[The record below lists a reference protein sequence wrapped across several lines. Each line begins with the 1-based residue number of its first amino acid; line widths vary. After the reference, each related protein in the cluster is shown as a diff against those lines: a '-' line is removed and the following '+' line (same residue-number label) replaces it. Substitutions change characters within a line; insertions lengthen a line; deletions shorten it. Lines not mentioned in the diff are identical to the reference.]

1 VSPQKHL
8 GKLSD
13 VVAVLGTTLFVSFFS
28 GANKFTGLY
37 TPDSEFYASL
47 GAFGNEVTDRAPFPA
62 YYWTR
67 LTLTGPLGVL
77 NSLFDPETS
86 WALYRSTLIGL
97 FVTCFYIL
105 LRRFDVDRSLAA
117 GLSAVFSLNSVI
129 LYFVGDPYVT
139 GTVMALTMCLLT
151 IVSGIET
158 AHNRWHLRGLA
169 CGGIASAIFVTNPNG
184 FIIAS
189 LASLGFLTGDVLSK
203 KISLRKIMELL
214 CLSAVG
220 FVAFFG
226 LVLTANQLWF
236 PDLNWIET
244 VRYYSAILKGS
255 HYASQDVWLWLKS
268 ETSLIVV
275 FLVLLFLGLNLFK
288 RRLSWGAATPL
299 LVAGLAC
306 LYPLVL
312 VMLNPTPALEASFYS
327 AMLWPPTL
335 IAFLSSGSEDVSR
348 LTPTQVTKSLIFTLI
363 AVLTLI
369 VIGHTQSILPVT
381 NVLVIAPVTAVAMAL
396 WIMVRVGGRP
406 GQTFMFS
413 LIMLVVFQVLQNA
426 RPATEGVI
434 QRNSYSLA
442 FRQSAAE
449 DQVLQGLEAEN
460 WLLTQTSPTE
470 KVQVYAEGG
479 TGTVSPSAFQLW
491 GPNAVGTDPE
501 VTEYTRAN
509 LQNVRPS
516 AVVTY
521 FRVRNGYRETR
532 QEFMGSLLDEV
543 VDDPQPQCRVFKRR
557 GEIAPLE
564 VCIYRILW

>member
-1 VSPQKHL
+1 VSPQKFL

-47 GAFGNEVTDRAPFPA
+47 GAFRNEVTDRAPFPA

-67 LTLTGPLGVL
+67 LTLIGPLGVL

-86 WALYRSTLIGL
+86 WALYRSALIGL
-97 FVTCFYIL
+97 FVTCFYVL
-105 LRRFDVDRSLAA
+105 LRRFDVERSLAT
-117 GLSAVFSLNSVI
+117 GMSAVLSLNSVI
-129 LYFVGDPYVT
+129 LYFAGDPYVT
-139 GTVMALTMCLLT
+139 GTVMAWTMCLLA
-151 IVSGIET
+151 IVSGIGT
-158 AHNRWHLRGLA
+158 ARNRWHLRGLA
-169 CGGIASAIFVTNPNG
+169 CGGVASAIFVTNMNG

-189 LASLGFLTGDVLSK
+189 LASLGFVMGDVLSK
-203 KISLRKIMELL
+203 RISLRNIMKLL

-226 LVLTANQLWF
+226 LVLAANQLWF
-236 PDLNWIET
+236 PGLNWIET
-244 VRYYSAILKGS
+244 LRYYSAILKGS

-275 FLVLLFLGLNLFK
+275 FLVLLFLGLKLFK
-288 RRLSWGAATPL
+288 RRPSWGTATPL
-299 LVAGLAC
+299 LVAGLAV

-312 VMLNPTPALEASFYS
+312 VILNPTPALEASFYS

-335 IAFLSSGSEDVSR
+335 IAFLLSVGEDVSR
-348 LTPTQVTKSLIFTLI
+348 LTPKQAPKSLVFTLI
-363 AVLTLI
+363 AVITLI
-369 VIGHTQSILPVT
+369 AIGHTQSILPVT
-381 NVLVIAPVTAVAMAL
+381 NVLVIAAVTAVAMAL
-396 WIMVRVGGRP
+396 WVTVRVEDRP
-406 GQTFMFS
+406 AQTFVFS

-442 FRQSAAE
+442 FRKSPAE
-449 DQVLQGLEAEN
+449 DQALQGLEAEN
-460 WLLTQTSPTE
+460 WLLTQTSRTE

-479 TGTVSPSAFQLW
+479 TGTVSPAAFQLW

-516 AVVTY
+516 AIATY
-521 FRVRNGYRETR
+521 FRVRNGYRESR
-532 QEFMGSLLDEV
+532 QGFMGSLLDEV
-543 VDDPQPQCRVFKRR
+543 VDYPQPQCRVFKRR
-557 GEIAPLE
+557 GEVAPLE
-564 VCIYRILW
+564 VCIYRIVW